1 MQDTAPDPTSTQ
13 AHGREL
19 IATFSALVLV
29 LLLASL
35 DQTIVAT
42 ALPII
47 VGEIGGLSHLSW
59 IVTAYL
65 LSSTVVVPLYGKLGD
80 LYGRRIVLQA
90 AVVIF
95 LAGSLL
101 CGLAQN
107 LPELIAFRF
116 VQGLGGGGL
125 IVTAIAVVGDI
136 VSPRERGRYQGF
148 FGGVFGLSTVLGPL
162 LGGFI
167 VDHWTWRWI
176 FLINLPL
183 GLVAL
188 YVINRTIRSRA
199 HREAVDIDYAGAVLL
214 ALALT
219 SVVLVTSL
227 GATLIGEAPVSLF
240 AISLAG
246 VVALAAFLYVETQV
260 PDPLVPLS
268 LFRVRAFTI
277 GTSVGF
283 IVGMALFGSITLL
296 PVYFQVV
303 KGLDPTSAGLAMTPM
318 MLGVFVSSITSG
330 QIISRIGRY
339 KIFPV
344 VGTALMTG
352 ALLLLST
359 IEMGTPVGQAS
370 LYLLLLGLGLGMVMQ
385 ILVMAV
391 QNAVPYERLGV
402 ATSGTTLFR
411 SIGGSVGAALFG
423 GIFAYFLE
431 GDLKQVIPG
440 VEGLLNPIEI
450 AKLAEP
456 ERSLYLA
463 EFVHA
468 LHPVFH
474 TAAAMAFVGFLLTLS
489 IREVPLRT
497 TITPESLTEA
507 FPMPRD
513 ATSLDELKRIV
524 TRITARENRWRVYER
539 VAERIGL
546 PLEPDELWLLARL
559 GETHGRA
566 TQADLEGRLE
576 IGGTQ
581 CADLLGRL
589 VAKGM
594 ATRSA
599 AGLYELSG
607 KGRAGYEHLLTR
619 REQDLEEMLA
629 DWDRNEHPDVRAMM
643 KELAKSFASTPPTR
657 V

>member
-80 LYGRRIVLQA
+80 LYGRRTVLQA
-90 AVVIF
+90 AILIF

-116 VQGLGGGGL
+116 LQGLGGGGL

-219 SVVLVTSL
+219 SVVLVTSF

-566 TQADLEGRLE
+566 TKADLEGRLE